1 MDPLVKSQDLDT
13 AVSDIIER
21 CGENIILATALGLG
35 KPNRLLN
42 RLYQTVKSQP
52 DKLKLTIYTALS
64 LQVPQAKSD
73 VEQRFLGPFAARHF
87 GEDYLGL
94 DYLDDANQNKL
105 PDNISLHEF
114 YFSSGSQLHHASAQQ
129 NYISQNY
136 THVARDLVAA
146 GVNLVVQQVAK
157 RGDRLSLS
165 CNPDVILDLIEQM
178 QAANKPLMVVGVVNA
193 QLPFLGG
200 DADVSESIF
209 DLLVDDAMPHTLFG
223 IPRESV
229 SLVDHAIG
237 LHASRLVKDGGTLQI
252 GIGALSDAIV
262 NALILRHENN
272 ADYHQ
277 ALTAIDSDLESELVK
292 EIGGASPFKQG
303 LYGATEMVMDG
314 FMHLRNAGILRR
326 LVFDDLAL
334 QALLDQQ
341 IISNP
346 LAQSDLQVLIE
357 RGLISSVIT
366 PKDLA
371 WMKKF
376 GLVEIN
382 AKIIGANIALAP
394 DSMIGLDL
402 NQVDNAKV
410 FSGYLSGRSLTG
422 GRYLEGAFFLGSKDL
437 YAWFRQLKGD
447 DYQGLWMR
455 RVSHINK
462 IMGGKETLDKLQ
474 RKDGRFFNTCMMHTL
489 LGAAVSDG
497 LDTGQVVSGVGGQ
510 YNFVAMAHELDDG
523 RSIILLRSTRTSKGR
538 VKSNILWNYGHTT
551 IPRHLRD
558 IVITEYGIADL
569 RGQSDAECIKRLLAI
584 SDARFQG
591 ELLASA
597 KKAGKID
604 KHFTLPSAWQNNCPA
619 MLMTL
624 EKNPHFSQFPL
635 GSDFDQTEQQLINAL
650 TKMKCAMVTPQTIL
664 YNLLASLMPLQ
675 QSTET
680 QLCLERMGLSAP
692 QSLKNKMLAR
702 LLVRFLN

>member
-1 MDPLVKSQDLDT
+1 MNRLVKSQDLDT
-13 AVSDIIER
+13 AVSGIIER

-42 RLYQTVKSQP
+42 RLYQKVKSQP

-64 LQVPQAKSD
+64 LQVPIAKSD

-604 KHFTLPSAWQNNCPA
+604 KHFTLPSAWQNNCPP
-619 MLMTL
+619 MLMTI

-635 GSDFDQTEQQLINAL
+635 GSDFDATEQQLINAL
-650 TKMKCAMVTPQTIL
+650 TKMKCAMATPQTIL
-664 YNLLASLMPLQ
+664 YHLLASLLPLQ

-692 QSLKNKMLAR
+692 QSLKNKILAR

>member
-1 MDPLVKSQDLDT
+1 MNRLVKSQDLDT

-64 LQVPQAKSD
+64 LQVPIAKSD
-73 VEQRFLGPFAARHF
+73 IEQRFLGPFAARHF

-146 GVNLVVQQVAK
+146 GVNLVAQQVAK

-193 QLPFLGG
+193 ALPFLGG
-200 DADVSESIF
+200 DADVSESFF
-209 DLLVDDAMPHTLFG
+209 DLLVDDAIPHTLFG

-262 NALILRHENN
+262 NALILRHQNN

-277 ALTAIDSDLESELVK
+277 ALTAIDSDVDSELVK

-357 RGLISSVIT
+357 RGLIAPVIT
-366 PKDLA
+366 PQNLA

-376 GLVEIN
+376 GLVDIN

-410 FSGYLSGRSLTG
+410 FSGYLCGRSLTC
-422 GRYLEGAFFLGSKDL
+422 GRYLEGAFF
-437 YAWFRQLKGD
+437 
-447 DYQGLWMR
+447 
-455 RVSHINK
+455 
-462 IMGGKETLDKLQ
+462 
-474 RKDGRFFNTCMMHTL
+474 
-489 LGAAVSDG
+489 
-497 LDTGQVVSGVGGQ
+497 
-510 YNFVAMAHELDDG
+510 
-523 RSIILLRSTRTSKGR
+523 
-538 VKSNILWNYGHTT
+538 
-551 IPRHLRD
+551 
-558 IVITEYGIADL
+558 
-569 RGQSDAECIKRLLAI
+569 
-584 SDARFQG
+584 
-591 ELLASA
+591 
-597 KKAGKID
+597 
-604 KHFTLPSAWQNNCPA
+604 
-619 MLMTL
+619 
-624 EKNPHFSQFPL
+624 
-635 GSDFDQTEQQLINAL
+635 
-650 TKMKCAMVTPQTIL
+650 
-664 YNLLASLMPLQ
+664 
-675 QSTET
+675 
-680 QLCLERMGLSAP
+680 
-692 QSLKNKMLAR
+692 
-702 LLVRFLN
+702 

>member
-1 MDPLVKSQDLDT
+1 MDPLVKSHDLDT
-13 AVSDIIER
+13 AVSVIIDR

-42 RLYQTVKSQP
+42 RLYQKVKSQP
-52 DKLKLTIYTALS
+52 DKLKLTIFTALS

-94 DYLDDANQNKL
+94 DYLDDANQNTL

-165 CNPDVILDLIEQM
+165 CNPDVMLDLIEQM

-193 QLPFLGG
+193 ALPFLGG

-209 DLLVDDAMPHTLFG
+209 DLLVDDAIPQTLFG

-262 NALILRHENN
+262 NALILRHQNN

-277 ALTAIDSDLESELVK
+277 ALTAIDSDVDSDLVK
-292 EIGGASPFKQG
+292 DIGGDSPFKQG

-334 QALLDQQ
+334 QTLLDQHM
-341 IISNP
+341 ISNP
-346 LAQSDLQVLIE
+346 LAKSDLQVLIE
-357 RGLISSVIT
+357 QGLIAPVIT
-366 PKDLA
+366 DKDVA

-376 GLVEIN
+376 GLVDIN
-382 AKIIGANIALAP
+382 AKIIGANLVLAP

-402 NQVDNAKV
+402 TQVDNAKA

-422 GRYLEGAFFLGSKDL
+422 GRYLEGAFFLGLKDL

-447 DYQGLWMR
+447 DYHGLWMR

-523 RSIILLRSTRTSKGR
+523 RSIILLRSTRASKGR
-538 VKSNILWNYGHTT
+538 VTSNILWNYGHTT

-597 KKAGKID
+597 KKAGKIH
-604 KHFTLPSAWQNNCPA
+604 KQFTLPSAWQNNSPQK
-619 MLMTL
+619 LMAL
-624 EKNPHFSQFPL
+624 EKNPHFSPFPL
-635 GSDFDQTEQQLINAL
+635 GSDFDETEQQLINAL
-650 TKMKCAMVTPQTIL
+650 TKMKGDMARPQTLL
-664 YNLLASLMPLQ
+664 YHLLASLLPQ
-675 QSTET
+675 QESTET
-680 QLCLERMGLSAP
+680 QLCLERMGLSTP
-692 QSLKNKMLAR
+692 QNLKNKMLAR

>member
-1 MDPLVKSQDLDT
+1 MACTNTVQNVDA
-13 AVSDIIER
+13 AVSEIIKH
-21 CGENIILATALGLG
+21 CGQHITLATPLGLG

-42 RLYQTVKSQP
+42 QLYQEVKSRP

-64 LQVPQAKSD
+64 LQVPEAKSD
-73 VEQRFLGPFAARHF
+73 LQQRFLAPFAARHF
-87 GEDYLGL
+87 GGDYPKLN
-94 DYLDDANQNKL
+94 YLHDANRNQL
-105 PDNISLHEF
+105 PSHIRLHEF

-146 GVNLVVQQVAK
+146 GVNLLVQQVAK
-157 RGDRLSLS
+157 RGDRISLS
-165 CNPDVILDLIEQM
+165 CNPDITLDLIDKM
-178 QAANKPLMVVGVVNA
+178 RCANKPLMVVGVVNTE
-193 QLPFLGG
+193 LPFLGG
-200 DADVSESIF
+200 EADISCAMF
-209 DLLVDDAMPHTLFG
+209 DLLVDDPIPQTLFG
-223 IPRESV
+223 VPRESV
-229 SLVDHAIG
+229 DLVDHAIG
-237 LHASRLVKDGGTLQI
+237 LYASQLVKDGGTLQI

-262 NALILRHENN
+262 NALVLRHKHNH
-272 ADYHQ
+272 DYHQ
-277 ALTAIDSDLESELVK
+277 ALAAIDSGSPNPLVT
-292 EIGGASPFKQG
+292 EIGGRLPLTEG

-314 FMHLRNAGILRR
+314 FMHLRKAGILRR

-334 QALLDQQ
+334 QTLLDKNVISNPFSGEDLPVLIENQ
-341 IISNP
+341 IISS
-346 LAQSDLQVLIE
+346 LLTAQ
-357 RGLISSVIT
+357 
-366 PKDLA
+366 DLA

-376 GLVEIN
+376 GLLEPSASLSEGHIRLADDCIIGRDLTQSQN
-382 AKIIGANIALAP
+382 AKLLSAY
-394 DSMIGLDL
+394 L
-402 NQVDNAKV
+402 N
-410 FSGYLSGRSLTG
+410 GRRLTG

-437 YAWFRQLKGD
+437 YAWFSNLSSN

-455 RVSHINK
+455 RVSLINK
-462 IMGGKETLDKLQ
+462 LPGGQETLDRVQ
-474 RKDGRFFNTCMMHTL
+474 RKEARFFNTCMMHTL
-489 LGAAVSDG
+489 LGAAVSDA

-523 RSIILLRSTRTSKGR
+523 RSIILLRSTRTAKGR
-538 VKSNILWNYGHTT
+538 VTSNILWNYGHTT

-604 KHFTLPSAWQNNCPA
+604 KQFSLPSAWQRNNPKK
-619 MLMTL
+619 LMAL
-624 EKNPHFSQFPL
+624 EKNPHFSTFPL
-635 GSDFDQTEQQLINAL
+635 GSDFDETEQQLIIAL
-650 TKMKCAMVTPQTIL
+650 IKMKAAMASPQTLL
-664 YNLLASLMPLQ
+664 YHLLASLKPVEP
-675 QSTET
+675 STAA